1 MRLALDVLA
10 DAVDGAQGARVRALT
25 ELLGL
30 GAERGEPA
38 ERDDGDERQCDREHA
53 EGDRETRAVG
63 EVWKFCKSRVAF
75 RDKRGTGPG
84 CRTPRTDLKTERHR
98 SAV

>member
-10 DAVDGAQGARVRALT
+10 HAVDGAQGARVRALT

-53 EGDRETRAVG
+53 EGDRETRAVAKCG
-63 EVWKFCKSRVAF
+63 NSVNQGWPFETNGGLGRVVGRRA
-75 RDKRGTGPG
+75 PI
-84 CRTPRTDLKTERHR
+84 
-98 SAV
+98 